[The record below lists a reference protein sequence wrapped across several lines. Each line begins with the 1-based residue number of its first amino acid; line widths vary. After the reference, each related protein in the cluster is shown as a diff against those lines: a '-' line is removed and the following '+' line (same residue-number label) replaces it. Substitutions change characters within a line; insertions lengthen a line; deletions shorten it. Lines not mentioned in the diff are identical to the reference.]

1 VRISDTS
8 AILTNFNFEH
18 FGNYDLSTWKL
29 MPKVHQGDVVL
40 EVTTYT
46 KDGIKM
52 DIEESDM
59 GADAYFLTYKLTGPD
74 GKIRKTRYLALEN
87 DPITITETVN
97 DYTVNPA
104 KQFIRVQN
112 TGKPRRELTPLPTAA
127 TGAWVEGPAEEYF
140 YPEDDN

>member
-1 VRISDTS
+1 MMTHCPMQEV
-8 AILTNFNFEH
+8 
-18 FGNYDLSTWKL
+18 
-29 MPKVHQGDVVL
+29 PQGDIVL

-46 KDGIKM
+46 KDGMKM

-74 GKIRKTRYLALEN
+74 GKIRKTRDLALEN

-104 KQFIRVQN
+104 KQFKRVQN
-112 TGKPRRELTPLPTAA
+112 TGKPRRELKPLPTAA
-127 TGAWVEGPAEEYF
+127 TGAWGEGPGDELF
-140 YPEDDN
+140 NPEGND